1 MTGDDV
7 ADLLVSRRR
16 LLAVVLI
23 LATLLVG
30 SAAADVES
38 SSSTG
43 DFEANSPEARSLA
56 YVEENFAVAGRNTT
70 TVQVVVR
77 GDNVLTRES
86 LVRSLRFQRSLR
98 ENGTI
103 DRTLAGERPI
113 RGVANVVALTAIREA
128 AAGTEG
134 PPNTTLAAQIE
145 QLESMDDDEVA
156 AVVRTVLAPGADG
169 ERNRALAL
177 LPTDYEPGTA
187 SADARVILVTQS
199 VGPDTDPN
207 DPPDRI
213 VDSQLAIQET
223 LDAAYG
229 DDAFAFGVGIVSDES
244 ARSIGDSFAIIG
256 PVALLLVFVTLVVA
270 YRDPVDIV
278 LGMLGVALVLVWT
291 FGAMGWLG
299 IEFNTILIAVPILL
313 IGLAIDYSIHVFM
326 RYREARTGSD
336 RSVADAMRAG
346 LAGVGVALLWVTAT
360 TALGFLSNVASP
372 LPPLQDFGLVSA
384 IGIVSA
390 LIVFGGLIPALKV
403 EVDTVLTAL
412 GFARNR
418 VPFGGGAGP
427 FGRLLALGTRAASA
441 APVWIVAVALLLA
454 VGGTYGATQVDTSFD
469 RADFLTEE
477 PPAWTESLPGPLQ
490 PGEYSV
496 RENADYLDDRFLQER
511 RTTQAEILIRGTVT
525 DPDTLQR
532 AAAVRDRAAD
542 ADVTVTLSDGSP
554 AITGPVSTVR
564 TVAARNETFAAV
576 VDRADTDGDG
586 VPDRNLTAVYDALY
600 RADPGAAERVVARED
615 GTYVALRTT
624 VTARGD
630 ATVDEVRS
638 ELSGAAAPADGDGLA
653 ATLTGQPVLTA
664 VVQDRLLESVIL
676 TLVLTTVAVLATLTV
691 GYRVLSGSASLG
703 AVTIVPVLLALAWIL
718 GSMWLLDIAFNAQTA
733 TIASLGI
740 GLGVD
745 YSVHVSERFKH
756 ELDRIGDVA
765 DALERTIRGTGG
777 ALFASAITTASGFS
791 TLALAINPSLQT
803 FGVVIALAI
812 VYAFLAAVFVLP
824 SVLALWARVTDP
836 TGVEESAATP
846 SDPAR
851 P

>member
-1 MTGDDV
+1 VNGDDV
-7 ADLLVSRRR
+7 ADRLVSRRR

-23 LATLLVG
+23 VATLVVG

-43 DFEANSPEARSLA
+43 DFEADSQAARDLE
-56 YVEENFAVAGRNTT
+56 YVENNFEIEGQNAT

-77 GDNVLTRES
+77 GDDVLSRES
-86 LVRSLRFQRSLR
+86 LLRSLRFQRSLR
-98 ENGTI
+98 NDEEI
-103 DRTLAGERPI
+103 DRTLAEDRPI
-113 RGVANVVALTAIREA
+113 QGVANVVALTAIRREA
-128 AAGTEG
+128 AASGE

-145 QLESMDDDEVA
+145 QLESMSDEDVD
-156 AVVRTVLAPGADG
+156 AVVRDVLSASENGA
-169 ERNRALAL
+169 ENRALAL
-177 LPTDYEPGTA
+177 LPTDYEPGTT
-187 SADARVILVTQS
+187 SADARVMLITQS
-199 VGPDTDPN
+199 TGPDLDPN

-213 VDSQLAIQET
+213 VDSQLAIQAA
-223 LDAAYG
+223 LDEEYG

-256 PVALLLVFVTLVVA
+256 PVALVLVFVTLVVA
-270 YRDPVDIV
+270 YRDPVDIA
-278 LGMLGVALVLVWT
+278 LGMLGVGLVLLWT

-326 RYREARTGSD
+326 RYREVRTEQD
-336 RSVADAMRAG
+336 LSVADAMRGG

-372 LPPLQDFGLVSA
+372 LPPLQDFGIVSA
-384 IGIVSA
+384 IGIFSA

-403 EVDTVLTAL
+403 EIDSLLTAV

-418 VPFGGGAGP
+418 RPFGSGAGP

-441 APVWIVAVALLLA
+441 APVWVVAVALLLA
-454 VGGTYGATQVDTSFD
+454 VGGAYGGTQVDTSFD
-469 RADFLTEE
+469 RSDFLTEE
-477 PPAWTESLPGPLQ
+477 PPAWTQSLPAGLQ
-490 PGEYSV
+490 PGEYEV
-496 RENADYLDDRFLQER
+496 RENSEYLNDRFLQER
-511 RTTQAEILIRGTVT
+511 RNSQAEILIRGNVT

-532 AAAVRDRAAD
+532 ADEVRSRAAD
-542 ADVTVTLSDGSP
+542 SDVTVTLSDGRP
-554 AITGPVSTVR
+554 AISGPVSTIR

-576 VDRADTDGDG
+576 VAAEDSDGDG
-586 VPDRNLTAVYDALY
+586 IPDGNLTRVYDALY
-600 RADPGAAERVVARED
+600 RTDRAAAEQVIARED
-615 GTYVALRTT
+615 GEYVALRTT

-630 ATVDEVRS
+630 ATVS
-638 ELSGAAAPADGDGLA
+638 EIRTDLSGAAEPADGDGLE

-664 VVQDRLLESVIL
+664 VVQDRLLESVII
-676 TLVLTTVAVLATLTV
+676 TLVLTTVAVLAVLTV

-703 AVTIVPVLLALAWIL
+703 AVTIVPVILALAWIL
-718 GSMWLLDIAFNAQTA
+718 GSMWLLKIPFNAQTA

-756 ELDRIGDVA
+756 ELDRLGDVA
-765 DALERTIRGTGG
+765 RSLERTIRGTGG

-791 TLALAINPSLQT
+791 TLALAINPSLQQ

-812 VYAFLAAVFVLP
+812 VYAFVAAVFVLP
-824 SVLALWARVTDP
+824 SVLALWARVADP
-836 TGVEESAATP
+836 TGAEEP
-846 SDPAR
+846 SERSTSEPT
-851 P
+851 